1 MDVLA
6 EVEFLKIDR
15 SKYEFKYINGCW
27 PFITYPALNGIA
39 GCMLLLDNEAFDGDV
54 VELEI
59 KFYDESIHEGKI
71 REGDLF
77 DLYVGTTHIAKG
89 RFTIIM

>member
-1 MDVLA
+1 
-6 EVEFLKIDR
+6 
-15 SKYEFKYINGCW
+15 
-27 PFITYPALNGIA
+27 
-39 GCMLLLDNEAFDGDV
+39 MLLLDNEAFDGDV

-59 KFYDESIHEGKI
+59 KFYDKSIHEGKI